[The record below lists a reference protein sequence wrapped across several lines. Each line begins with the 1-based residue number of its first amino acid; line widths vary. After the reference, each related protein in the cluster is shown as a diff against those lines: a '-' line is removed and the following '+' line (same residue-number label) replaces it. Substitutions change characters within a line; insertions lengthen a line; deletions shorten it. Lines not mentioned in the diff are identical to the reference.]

1 MKAVIPCA
9 LKEEQLF
16 PFSET
21 LPTGLMPVMGKPIIE
36 HLITSLRSVGVEE
49 ILLIANHKED
59 LLRERFEDERDV
71 QVVHQEEVDG
81 TGSAVQAVGGLEED
95 FFVVNGDV
103 IVSERDLENLKNK
116 FEATNPKV
124 SMLAAGEDKPEKF
137 GVLSI
142 TNDEVTSIDEKPEEP
157 DNSLVNT
164 GIYLFKPELFE
175 VLDRLDEEETSLVDA
190 VKKMADEEEATFE
203 LIEDYWV
210 DIGEPRTLKKADAVK
225 REFEINETEIAETAK
240 VHENVEIIGNAI
252 IEGDVELKPGTV
264 IEGDVYVGE
273 GTSVEPN
280 TRLKNSSISKG
291 SIIDAESV
299 KNSLVFEDNIFD
311 PCVCIENSIIGE
323 ESEVRSGTVIR
334 GSFIG
339 ARSFV
344 DMNNSV
350 RGVKFVPDARTD
362 ISEISK

>member
-36 HLITSLRSVGVEE
+36 HLIESLRSIGVEE
-49 ILLIANHKED
+49 IFLVANHKED
-59 LLRERFEDERDV
+59 LLRERFEDHRDV
-71 QVVHQEEVDG
+71 QVVHQENVDG
-81 TGSAVQAVGGLEED
+81 TGSAVEAVGDLEED

-103 IVSERDLENLKNK
+103 IVSERDLRNLKNK
-116 FEATNPKV
+116 FENKDSKV
-124 SMLAAGEDKPEKF
+124 SMLAAGEEKPEKF

-175 VLDRLDEEETSLVDA
+175 VLDGLEEDETSLVDA
-190 VKKMADEEEATFE
+190 VKELADQEEATFE

-210 DIGEPRTLKKADAVK
+210 DIGEPKTLKKADAVK
-225 REFEINETEIAETAK
+225 REFEIKETEIAETAK
-240 VHENVEIIGNAI
+240 IHENVDIIGNAV
-252 IEGDVELKPGTV
+252 IEKDVTLKPGTV
-264 IEGDVYVGE
+264 IEGDVYIGE
-273 GTSVEPN
+273 GTDVEPN
-280 TRLKNSSISKG
+280 TRLKNCSISSG
-291 SIIDAESV
+291 SIIDAESI
-299 KNSLVFEDNIFD
+299 KQSMVFEDNIFD
-311 PCVCIENSIIGE
+311 PSVCIENSIIGE

-344 DMNNSV
+344 DMNNSI